1 MYKSTFGTNKPPQI
15 SFANASEYYQ
25 ALGYLAKQDGSTKI
39 KWEDNDVKGTA
50 WGKEGRI
57 EFFISNPLISGTYSH
72 TAGNGGKVLSRVNCN
87 EFIKHI
93 NQNHNF
99 INIKNQTDKQN
110 KDAIKSTI
118 PEKFKKDFDDGYS
131 R

>member
-1 MYKSTFGTNKPPQI
+1 MYRANFGTNTPPQI
-15 SFANASEYYQ
+15 QFTSESQYYE
-25 ALGYLAKQDGSTKI
+25 ALGYLAKSDGSTKI
-39 KWEDNDVKGTA
+39 KWEDNDIKGTA

-57 EFFISNPLISGTYSH
+57 EFFISNPLISGTYTY

-93 NQNHNF
+93 NQKHNF

-110 KDAIKSTI
+110 KNAIKSTI
-118 PEKFKKDFDDGYS
+118 PEEYLNDFNYGLTL
-131 R
+131 